1 MSFISPGFLTF
12 LFIGVIIYYII
23 PKKMQ
28 WIWLLVISYF
38 YYLCSGIDT
47 VFFILVTTAS
57 TFIGGILLENTST
70 KSEEYIKANK
80 AEISRDEKK
89 QLKAITKK
97 RKRRITAAV
106 LILNFGILAFLKYF
120 NFAYEN
126 VNVFINKILGTD
138 SSITTFHLLLPLGIS
153 FYTFQSMSYII
164 DIYQGKYKAERNI
177 FKFGLFVSFFP
188 QILQGP
194 IGRYNRLAH
203 QFFEEHHFEL
213 KKIQFGL
220 QLILWGFFKK
230 IVIAD
235 RAAVISNKIFNNP
248 GVYEGIPVIFGV
260 LAYCIQLYGD
270 FSGGMDI
277 VMGVAELFG
286 IKLDQNFRQPFF
298 SRSISEFWRR
308 WHITLGTWMKDYIFY
323 PFSLSKAMNKFGKFS
338 KKKFGNT
345 IGRVLPVCLADLLIF
360 FIVGIWHGAAWKF
373 IVYGMYNGV
382 IIALSSLL
390 EPVYAKMFQITHI
403 NANCKTWKVIQII
416 RTFILVNIGWYF
428 DNADSF
434 MTALHLMVNSARS
447 FTFRSLTDGSLL
459 KLGVNMRGIII
470 LAVGCL
476 IIFVVSVLKEM
487 HVDIREAVAAKPLVV
502 RWVLYLALVM
512 VIPLFGNI
520 AANVGGFIYAQF

>member
-1 MSFISPGFLTF
+1 MSFISPGFLAF
-12 LFIGVIIYYII
+12 LLVSVIVYYVI

-28 WIWLLVISYF
+28 WIWLLIVSYF

-47 VFFILVTTAS
+47 VFFILITTVS
-57 TFIGGILLENTST
+57 TYAGGILLENTTT
-70 KSEEYIKANK
+70 KTEEYLKANK
-80 AEISRDEKK
+80 ADLDRDAKK
-89 QLKAITKK
+89 KIKADMKK
-97 RKRRITAAV
+97 RKRRITVAV
-106 LILNFGILAFLKYF
+106 LVLNFGMLAFLKYF

-126 VNVFINKILGTD
+126 INVLINRILGAD
-138 SSITTFHLLLPLGIS
+138 RSITTFNLLLPLGIS
-153 FYTFQSMSYII
+153 FYTFQSMSYLI
-164 DIYQGKYKAERNI
+164 DIYQGKYKAQRNI

-213 KKIQFGL
+213 RKIQFGL

-260 LAYCIQLYGD
+260 LGYCVQLYGD

-286 IKLDQNFRQPFF
+286 IELDQNFKQPFF
-298 SRSISEFWRR
+298 SHSISEFWRR

-338 KKKFGNT
+338 KKKFGKN
-345 IGRVLPVCLADLLIF
+345 IGKVLPVCVADLLIF
-360 FIVGIWHGAAWKF
+360 FIVGVWHGAAWKF

-382 IIALSSLL
+382 IIAVSALL
-390 EPVYAKMFQITHI
+390 EPVYAKMFAFTHI
-403 NANCKTWKVIQII
+403 NPNCRTWKVVQII

-428 DNADSF
+428 DNAASLT
-434 MTALHLMVNSARS
+434 TALHLMVNSVRN
-447 FTFRSLTDGSLL
+447 FTFASITNGSLL
-459 KLGVNMRGIII
+459 KLGVDMRGMII
-470 LAVGCL
+470 LGIGCL
-476 IIFVVSVLKEM
+476 IIFIDSVLKEM
-487 HVDIREAVAAKPLVV
+487 HVDVREAVAARPIVI
-502 RWVLYLALVM
+502 RWALYLALVM
-512 VIPLFGNI
+512 SIPLFGNI
-520 AANVGGFIYAQF
+520 AASVGGFIYAQF